1 MLSPLPRHSVWVQVF
16 AHFPR
21 RISLPRI
28 GCQVGLRNVLLEA
41 CSAFIHITA
50 CTLAKSPSD
59 PLHRRLQPLRCL
71 HDCFD
76 CFRLERKLPGGT
88 LTHWKTPPYHGA
100 RRKRTFKHNVVHPR
114 IAPARVPPDW
124 LEADFDHPYLN
135 ESEEAGPV
143 PELEFDQT
151 LSW

>member
-100 RRKRTFKHNVVHPR
+100 RRNRTVHSLNSEISLWMSAPDPCVQLR
-114 IAPARVPPDW
+114 IATQSCHSFFGQ
-124 LEADFDHPYLN
+124 LC
-135 ESEEAGPV
+135 
-143 PELEFDQT
+143 
-151 LSW
+151 